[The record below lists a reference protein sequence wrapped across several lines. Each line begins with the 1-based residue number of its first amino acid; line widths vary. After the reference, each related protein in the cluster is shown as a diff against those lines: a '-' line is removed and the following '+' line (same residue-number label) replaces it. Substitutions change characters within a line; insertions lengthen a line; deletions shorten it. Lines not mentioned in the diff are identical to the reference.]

1 MKIQRIIIKN
11 LNSLRGPHT
20 IDFTDEPL
28 ATAGLFAIT
37 GATGAGKS
45 TILDAITLALY
56 GRAARYGTQTNPED
70 MMSRHC
76 GECSA
81 EVEFE
86 VSTGQYRAEW
96 KLRRARGKSG
106 GKIQAPRR
114 YIYDADGIVIAQQV
128 RDCDVRVVELTGLD
142 YDRFVRSVLL
152 AQGEFARF
160 LKASA
165 NERAE
170 LLESLTATS
179 IYSELG
185 ILTFRE
191 ATRREIELN
200 AIKQALEHIET
211 LEDEERKEI
220 DESIVALQTERSVV
234 EKRLD
239 KQTEIAAKIDALESA
254 LTRQTK
260 ITEDLGVLEVRRNET
275 ESDLT
280 RLERHRKTAPFQ
292 DDLIRLDN
300 AEVAARMREGQRREA
315 QRVREIG
322 YQQRLQAKLDYFRTL
337 KNKIGKLEL
346 TIHGADVLARNAG
359 ETLDAER
366 EWLETH
372 AIDAHLSD
380 GIADLAVELTELRAK
395 RATLRREWGQLNDIT
410 QVLSAQF
417 DLPVVPQIEGE
428 EELKKVLNRVARR
441 LAREQTGAEAERSSA
456 EDDLGLRRD
465 HLHKARLIADHETHR
480 ANLVDGDPCPLCGA
494 TEHPYAKGRE
504 PTFPFAE
511 LEAEVGRA
519 TETLDA
525 RTQRISKLCGARET
539 LSSQQSVVIDAFRA
553 RSECEAQLSK
563 RLCLFDVGLPGEG
576 QEDETRKTLQG
587 REKEFQTHRENL
599 HNAEQAVTRARED
612 GNNARELFEK
622 MTREVQQL
630 GECDAGQLEIE
641 DDVEESLNVEEAEK
655 AWLEKETACK
665 VHDSELETR
674 VREAHAAGTSLR
686 KSREALEF
694 CLAGSAF
701 RDLDEL
707 RAARLDHEEA
717 SGIEQIE
724 VDLRNRERDLTTRLN
739 VAKEEAESLRNAGI
753 PEGENAVR
761 FKAEFEEFRK
771 SRDTLIEQLKD
782 LQIRIELDDE
792 NRKKL
797 ADQQE
802 LLAAARKEAVIWNRM
817 RGLIG
822 SHDGA
827 KFRKFAQSISL
838 DVLIRHAN
846 RHLGRLS
853 DRYRI
858 RRFTGE
864 ELQLEIEDLHQAGAT
879 RPMASL
885 SGGESFLASLALAL
899 GLSELAG
906 RNVRIDSLFI
916 DEGFGSLDSDVL
928 DLAIGTL
935 EALHQHNKSVG
946 VISHVELLKQRIATQ
961 IRVIKQTAGESTLKV
976 ES

>member
-1 MKIQRIIIKN
+1 MKIQRIILKN
-11 LNSLRGPHT
+11 LNSLRGPHA

-106 GKIQAPRR
+106 GKIQAPKR
-114 YIYDADGIVIAQQV
+114 YIYHADGVVMAQQV
-128 RDCDVRVVELTGLD
+128 RDCDARVVELTGLD
-142 YDRFVRSVLL
+142 YDRFVRSVML

-185 ILTFRE
+185 ILTYRE

-211 LEDEERKEI
+211 LEDKERKEI
-220 DESIVALQTERSVV
+220 EESIATLQTERSVI

-239 KQTEIAAKIDALESA
+239 KHTEIAAKIDALDSA
-254 LTRQTK
+254 LRRQTE
-260 ITEDLGVLEVRRNET
+260 ITKDLGVLELRRKDA

-300 AEVAARMREGQRREA
+300 AEVAARVSEEQRREA
-315 QRVREIG
+315 QRVRDIG
-322 YQQRLQAKLDYFRTL
+322 YKQRLQAKLLYSRTL
-337 KNKIGKLEL
+337 KNKIGELEL
-346 TIHGADVLARNAG
+346 TIHDADVLAGNAG
-359 ETLDAER
+359 ETLDEER
-366 EWLETH
+366 EWLETR

-395 RATLRREWGQLNDIT
+395 RTTLRREWEQLSDIS
-410 QVLSAQF
+410 QVLSTQS
-417 DLPVVPQIEGE
+417 DLPAVHEIDGE
-428 EELKKVLNRVARR
+428 EELKKVLNGVTRQM
-441 LAREQTGAEAERSSA
+441 AREQAGAEAERSSA
-456 EDDLGLRRD
+456 ENDLGLRRD
-465 HLHKARLIADHETHR
+465 HLHKARVIADHETHR
-480 ANLVDGDPCPLCGA
+480 ANLVDGEPCPLCGA

-504 PTFPFAE
+504 PAFPFAE
-511 LEAEVGRA
+511 LEAEVSRA
-519 TETLDA
+519 TETLDG
-525 RTQRISKLCGARET
+525 RNQRISKLHGARET
-539 LSSQQSVVIDAFRA
+539 LGSQQSVVIGAFRA
-553 RSECEAQLSK
+553 RSECEAQLSE
-563 RLCLFDVGLPGEG
+563 RLCLFDVGLPGEE
-576 QEDETRKTLQG
+576 QEDETRRTLQG

-599 HNAEQAVTRARED
+599 RNAEQAVTRARED

-622 MTREVQQL
+622 LTREVQQL
-630 GECDAGQLEIE
+630 GDCDAGQLEVE

-655 AWLEKETACK
+655 AWHEKETACK
-665 VHDSELETR
+665 VHDAELETR
-674 VREAHAAGTSLR
+674 LREVQATGISLR

-694 CLAGSAF
+694 CLTGSAF
-701 RDLDEL
+701 RNLDEL
-707 RAARLDHEEA
+707 RAARLDHEKA

-724 VDLRNRERDLTTRLN
+724 VDLRNRESDLTTRLN
-739 VAKEEAESLRNAGI
+739 VANEDAESLRNSGI
-753 PEGENAVR
+753 PEGDNAVR
-761 FKAEFEEFRK
+761 FKAEYDELRK
-771 SRDTLIEQLKD
+771 SRDTLIERLKD
-782 LQIRIELDDE
+782 LHIRIELDDG
-792 NRKKL
+792 NRRKL

-802 LLAAARKEAVIWNRM
+802 LLDAARKEAGVWNTM
-817 RGLIG
+817 RRLIG

-827 KFRKFAQSISL
+827 KFRKYAQSISL
-838 DVLIRHAN
+838 DILIRRAN
-846 RHLGRLS
+846 DHLGRLS

-858 RRFTGE
+858 RRLAGE

-879 RPMASL
+879 RPMTSL

-935 EALHQHNKSVG
+935 ESLHQHNKSVG
-946 VISHVELLKQRIATQ
+946 VISHVELLKQRITTQ
-961 IRVIKQTAGESTLKV
+961 IQVIKQTAGDSILKIV
-976 ES
+976 